1 MSRHC
6 RPQPR
11 PLQTHNGPW
20 LVGRAKVLQRG
31 PEAIGQESWGIAA
44 LDKPFPTQIDLYAG
58 ALFVHICLGWN
69 FYLSTVLMLV
79 ITALYTI
86 TGTGSSGL
94 WTEWQS
100 WWGSDH

>member
-1 MSRHC
+1 M
-6 RPQPR
+6 
-11 PLQTHNGPW
+11 GPGW
-20 LVGRAKVLQRG
+20 WEGPKCSIASWG
-31 PEAIGQESWGIAA
+31 PEAIGQESLGIAA

-86 TGTGSSGL
+86 AGTGSIGL